1 MLRTTATLATL
12 TAAAA
17 LAVSL
22 ASPVSAANGTL
33 YINRAEYVDP
43 SGCYTSGSADP
54 FVYNQ
59 TDDVAVAYL
68 LPNCQGLVTGTVW
81 PGDGKEIVGSSV
93 FIR

>member
-1 MLRTTATLATL
+1 MLRTTTALVTL

-22 ASPVSAANGTL
+22 ASPVSAASGTL

-43 SGCYTSGSADP
+43 SGCYTANSADP
-54 FVYNQ
+54 FVYNL

-68 LPNCQGLVTGTVW
+68 LPNCQGMITGTVW
-81 PGDGKEIVGSSV
+81 PGDGKEIVGASV
-93 FIR
+93 FIP